1 MNKCFNQLFL
11 SVKHFNKNE
20 SSLFFSVSVGQPR
33 RDARLDQ
40 GYLWGHSGPTGSWTF
55 SSLSKNCLC
64 LVKFWVLSRFVLFWF
79 DLSFV
84 KCFVATHPVHVQP
97 NHVSL
102 QMSLIYV
109 YCWNDQKSNLKR
121 TVYPKI
127 KHLSLSAQKLSRFT
141 RLPIPEY
148 TLCACLSL
156 FSFSAVSVSNECAL
170 YYRCV
175 RPGGSQT
182 LVYRGIHPAM
192 VNAAR
197 MCWEQTP
204 CALSLFVCIQPLLRL

>member
-11 SVKHFNKNE
+11 NVKHFNKNE
-20 SSLFFSVSVGQPR
+20 SCLLFSVSVGQPR

-40 GYLWGHSGPTGSWTF
+40 GYLWGHSGPTGSWT
-55 SSLSKNCLC
+55 LSKTCLC
-64 LVKFWVLSRFVLFWF
+64 LMTFWVLRCFVLLWF

-109 YCWNDQKSNLKR
+109 YCWNDLKSHLKR

-127 KHLSLSAQKLSRFT
+127 KHVSLSAQKLARFT
-141 RLPIPEY
+141 RLPFVPVC
-148 TLCACLSL
+148 LCSL
-156 FSFSAVSVSNECAL
+156 FLPCRCLMNVRYVTDASGQAAL
-170 YYRCV
+170 KPLYTEVYILQWWMQHVCV
-175 RPGGSQT
+175 ENLALCSCLFASSPC
-182 LVYRGIHPAM
+182 LDFRG
-192 VNAAR
+192 
-197 MCWEQTP
+197 
-204 CALSLFVCIQPLLRL
+204 L